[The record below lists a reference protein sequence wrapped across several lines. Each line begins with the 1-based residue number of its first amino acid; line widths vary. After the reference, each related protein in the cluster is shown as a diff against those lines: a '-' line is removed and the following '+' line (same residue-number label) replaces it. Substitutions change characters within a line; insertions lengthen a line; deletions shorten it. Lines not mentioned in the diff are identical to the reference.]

1 MMKLAVILV
10 AILAAAAEAQQ
21 TAEPAAPNVIYKGAV
36 MGPTVKGAPY
46 SATETIENTQTLADG
61 TRIDHTTQT
70 MIYRDTEGR
79 MRRETPDSIDIL
91 DPVANTSY
99 LLDPKTQTARQ
110 MPLGLATVGAV
121 TGALQLPL
129 APLPEPG
136 GGAPLTRFIYRGADP
151 PDPPLAGNGSIGI
164 QYSPSDSDKAR
175 AMLKANGVT
184 EGVYVAGTVPGS
196 PAAKAGIQA
205 GDIIIAINGQTVRNG
220 DELTTAV
227 SGTSVGS
234 AISVGALHNG
244 KQQTFQMVVADRAKV
259 YPAAVQV
266 AGPMPV
272 PAGVRVLAPGALPM
286 LNFQG
291 IKLDAQ
297 TESLGHQTIQGVDA
311 EGTRITSTIAAGAIG
326 NDRPIQIITERWYS
340 SDLHTNV
347 KMMHSD
353 PRSGQETFQLTGI
366 SRTEPAPYLFQVP
379 AGYQLVK

>member
-10 AILAAAAEAQQ
+10 ATFAATGAAQQ
-21 TAEPAAPNVIYKGAV
+21 TAPPAAPDVIYKGAV

-61 TRIDHTTQT
+61 THIDHTTQT
-70 MIYRDTEGR
+70 MVYRDSEGR
-79 MRRETPDSIDIL
+79 MRRETPDSIDIW

-99 LLDPKTQTARQ
+99 VLDPKMQTARQ

-121 TGALQLPL
+121 IGAE
-129 APLPEPG
+129 AG
-136 GGAPLTRFIYRGADP
+136 TGAPLTRFVYRGADP
-151 PDPPLAGNGSIGI
+151 PPVPLAGNGSIGV

-175 AMLKANGVT
+175 AMLRANGVT
-184 EGVYVAGTVPGS
+184 EGVYVSGIVPGS
-196 PAAKAGIQA
+196 PAAKAGIQK
-205 GDIIIAINGQTVRNG
+205 GDIITAVNGQTVSNG

-234 AISVGALHNG
+234 AISVSVLRDG

-259 YPAAVQV
+259 YPAAVQI

-272 PAGVRVLAPGALPM
+272 PAGVTLLAPGALPM
-286 LNFQG
+286 LNLQG

-297 TESLGHQTIQGVDA
+297 TESLGHQTIQGVDT
-311 EGTRITSTIAAGAIG
+311 EGTRLTSTIEAGAIG
-326 NDRPIQIITERWYS
+326 NDRPIQIVTERWYS

-347 KMMHSD
+347 KMTHSD
-353 PRSGQETFQLTGI
+353 PRSGQETYQLTGI
-366 SRTEPAPYLFQVP
+366 SRADPAPYLFQVP
-379 AGYQLVK
+379 AGYQLMK